1 MHVLGATAA
10 PLWGDY
16 KFRDYTRTGL
26 PLGTLMIATLS
37 ALLVYRY
44 DLLLTHTRQ
53 PKRRG

>member
-26 PLGTLMIATLS
+26 PLVTLIIATLL
-37 ALLVYRY
+37 ALLLHRY
-44 DLLLTHTRQ
+44 DLL
-53 PKRRG
+53 